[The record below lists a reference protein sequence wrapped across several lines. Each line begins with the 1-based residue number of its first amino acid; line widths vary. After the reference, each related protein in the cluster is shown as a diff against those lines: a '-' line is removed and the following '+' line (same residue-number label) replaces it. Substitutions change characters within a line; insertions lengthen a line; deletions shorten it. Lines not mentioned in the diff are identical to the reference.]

1 MYEPNKRNGTV
12 QGDKLRNK
20 FFLAVISLFLFLV
33 FINMAYSMN
42 DQSGTSSLIF
52 LKFGS
57 DAKAI
62 AMGEAYTSQWQKSSS
77 AFWNPAAISGIAGTS
92 VNLTHTQWFQ
102 DVTADHFSVF
112 AKMGD
117 NAWGLSL
124 SLGKVPGI
132 EKRGEIPTTEPL
144 AQIDAH
150 DVVLSFSYARSFKSK
165 YSLGLSGKWLYEKID
180 ISSANGFGFD
190 MGCII
195 SPFAGSG
202 NPITENLRF
211 GAAILDLGSKIKFQ
225 EDKYPLPTQYKA
237 GVGYLLE
244 KKEWQSNF
252 TVNMDVVK
260 PRDDDTKLHLGTEY
274 ELYQILNLRVGYQF
288 GYNDKNIS
296 FGMGIKYKKYAI
308 DYAFVPYKSDL
319 GDVHCITL
327 KAEF

>member
-1 MYEPNKRNGTV
+1 MKNKI
-12 QGDKLRNK
+12 
-20 FFLAVISLFLFLV
+20 FFSMIAFILFSSFS
-33 FINMAYSMN
+33 INTAYSEN
-42 DQSGTSSLIF
+42 DKSGTSSLIF

-57 DAKAI
+57 DAKAVS
-62 AMGEAYTSQWQKSSS
+62 MGEAFTAQWQKSGS

-102 DVTADHFSVF
+102 DVTADHFSAF
-112 AKMGD
+112 AKTGD

-132 EKRGEIPTTEPL
+132 EKRDEIPTTEPL

-150 DVVLSFSYARSFKSK
+150 DVVLSFSYARSIKSK
-165 YSLGLSGKWLYEKID
+165 YSLGLSAKWIYEKID
-180 ISSANGFGFD
+180 VYSASGFGFD

-202 NPITENLRF
+202 NPTTENLRF
-211 GAAILDLGSKIKFQ
+211 GAAILDLGSKIKFK
-225 EDKYPLPTQYKA
+225 EDKFPLPTQYKA
-237 GVGYLLE
+237 GVGYSLE
-244 KKEWQSNF
+244 KKEWQSNL
-252 TVNMDVVK
+252 TVNVDVVK
-260 PRDDDTKLHLGTEY
+260 PRDDDAKLHLGTEY
-274 ELYQILNLRVGYQF
+274 ELYQILNLRLGYQF
-288 GYNDKNIS
+288 GYSEKNIS

>member
-1 MYEPNKRNGTV
+1 MKNKI
-12 QGDKLRNK
+12 
-20 FFLAVISLFLFLV
+20 FLSVIISLLFFTV
-33 FINMAYSMN
+33 FTTTAYSKN
-42 DQSGTSSLIF
+42 DESGTSSLIF

-62 AMGEAYTSQWQKSSS
+62 AMGEAFTAQWQKSGS
-77 AFWNPAAISGIAGTS
+77 AFWNPAAISGVTGAQ

-102 DVTADHFSVF
+102 DVTAEHFSAF
-112 AKMGD
+112 AKTGE
-117 NAWGLSL
+117 NALGLNL

-144 AQIDAH
+144 DLIDAH
-150 DVVLSFSYARSFKSK
+150 DVVLSFSYARSIKSK
-165 YSLGLSGKWLYEKID
+165 YSLGLSVKWLYEKID
-180 ISSANGFGFD
+180 IFSANGFGFD
-190 MGCII
+190 FGGII

-202 NPITENLRF
+202 NSAIENLRF
-211 GAAILDLGSKIKFQ
+211 GAAILDLGSKIKFK

-237 GVGYLLE
+237 GAGYSIE

-252 TVNMDVVK
+252 TLNVDVVK
-260 PRDDDTKLHLGTEY
+260 PRDDDTKMHLGTEY
-274 ELYQILNLRVGYQF
+274 ELYQVLSLRLGYQF

-296 FGMGIKYKKYAI
+296 FGMGIRYKKYAI